1 MSRWNVIRYSLVGL
15 VLLLN
20 VSLAL
25 CLFCLKKDND
35 QIRSAY
41 LERAYFIYSNE
52 IYPVID
58 EMDLQELQEIQELYA
73 ANTLAGSNAFRV
85 KLELNSLIGAQHEF
99 AKACHCGYTSLY
111 ESLDSI
117 VDKMYLI
124 VDPDSFSGPIYDSY
138 KGLPAEE
145 LLNSVKRENQE
156 MKDALDAELEAG
168 NGYIAAFESIEPHL
182 PDW

>member
-58 EMDLQELQEIQELYA
+58 EMDLQELQNLYASTLAGIFDFRVNLGLNSLVSADQELY
-73 ANTLAGSNAFRV
+73 RV
-85 KLELNSLIGAQHEF
+85 CMNGDT
-99 AKACHCGYTSLY
+99 GLY
-111 ESLDSI
+111 ESLRSM
-117 VDKMYLI
+117 VGKMYLI

-138 KGLPAEE
+138 KGIPAEE

-168 NGYIAAFESIEPHL
+168 NRYIAAFEAIEPHL